1 MDFDL
6 MLNSFPKLLN
16 ATLITLKLLSLSL
29 IIGLFLGF
37 CFAILRLN
45 KNIFVNRFAYGY
57 SYLFR
62 GTPLLVQIFI
72 IYFGLGQIEFLRS
85 SFLWV
90 ILKEP
95 YWCAI
100 IAFSLNTGAYTSE
113 IIRSA
118 LQTIKPGFIEA
129 GKSLGLSNKIIFFKI
144 QIPIAIRQSLP
155 AYGNEIILMLKGT
168 SLASTVT
175 LMDLTGVAKYIIS
188 TTFKPVEVFIVAG
201 SIYLFLTFLIHNFIK
216 IAEKKMETN

>member
-16 ATLITLKLLSLSL
+16 ATLVTLKLLSLSL

-201 SIYLFLTFLIHNFIK
+201 SIYLFLTFLIHNLIK
-216 IAEKKMETN
+216 FLEKKYSY